1 MTKHWLRAAGWWAS
15 DYAYAGYGQVRGVF
29 TRADAESLQSGDLA
43 PVVVIPGIYESWRF
57 LSPLV
62 KRLHELGHP
71 IYVVP
76 TLRLNLRPVTEAAA
90 VVSAQLARDDLSG
103 VIIVAHSKGG
113 LIGKHVMLDPAARER
128 VTSMLAVATPFG
140 GSAYARFM
148 LAPSLRIFSPKNATI
163 RALAAEEAVN
173 SRIVSIYGTFDPH
186 IPSGCELP
194 GAKNVELETG
204 GHFRILGHARIFSE
218 FALLAQ
224 QEAIQKDRPPEL
236 PQAEGL
242 TS

>member
-1 MTKHWLRAAGWWAS
+1 VTNHWLRAAGWWAS

-29 TRADAESLQSGDLA
+29 TRADAAALQSGELA
-43 PVVVIPGIYESWRF
+43 PVVVIPGVYESWRF
-57 LSPLV
+57 LAPLV

-76 TLRLNLRPVTEAAA
+76 TLRLNVRPVTEAAA
-90 VVSAQLARDDLSG
+90 LVSAQLQESDLRD

-113 LIGKHVMLDPAARER
+113 LIGKHVMVDSAARDR
-128 VTSMLAVATPFG
+128 VASMLAVATPFG

-148 LAPSLRIFSPKNATI
+148 LSPRLRIFSPKNATI
-163 RALAAEEAVN
+163 RALASEEAVN

-218 FALLAQ
+218 FALLAKRDD
-224 QEAIQKDRPPEL
+224 IKSPGNP
-236 PQAEGL
+236 
-242 TS
+242 